1 LFPVALHR
9 DGDAT
14 NEEYYKHVL
23 RWNETVKKGSVI
35 KASYQETKL
44 SDMLALSV
52 NTGRAAAPQPAGLA
66 VAARPFQLQTI
77 SFMQEIEQ
85 EGSNKGLWAEFKTAF
100 GESIFYSASLN
111 KIRHRAPD
119 PIRGGILASEMGL
132 GKTVMALGLCLSNPA
147 PNPLPAILAPVKKA
161 SKATLVV
168 CAVSLVGQWV
178 EEAKSKLSDSNV
190 NIYAYHGGNRNKD
203 PNFLAS
209 QDIVVTTY
217 SVLTSDTVYWAKKSL
232 SGNYVA
238 PLESVLWH
246 RIILDESHTIK
257 SSNTGQT
264 KAVMK
269 LKATN
274 KWCMS
279 GTPFCT
285 SAEDIVEQ
293 LKFVGLGCIPEKQ
306 NNFKYSRY
314 NQSCG
319 PLYDFAAP
327 LFMIRHVQTQKID
340 GASILELPSKT
351 EIVKKV
357 KLGGTERTVYRELH
371 KRAFDKFKMIPD
383 GMISSK
389 TLEIL
394 SYLLPLRKACSGG
407 VLRLDESVTE
417 PQVVCPICEDVCEDP
432 VMTKCKHVFCKTCI
446 TSLIESNTGIEPC
459 PVCEKDLKMTDVS
472 EATGDFAKANDVKV
486 KGGGGA
492 KAGAAAAGG
501 GAATAPTPA
510 PSAKMV
516 AAFEA
521 TKFRA
526 KLKVLLTDL
535 RQIRKDSKKA
545 KVLIFSQFNETLDRL
560 KTGLT
565 EKGYQYRTLTGSMTR
580 AQRSKALSD
589 FQQDPPTTVFLLSTR
604 AGAVGINLTQ
614 ANHVFLMEP
623 SFNQALEKQAIGRVY
638 RMGQTRKVHVTRFV
652 IENSIEENMLTAR
665 TAQPEDA
672 GLTGVG
678 SLNREGKTAAGA
690 MDFVALF
697 GSADDMP
704 PAGSDDD
711 VEEDEDEGEDE
722 DTTIDAEDAHVPKQ
736 SSGGGAATARPKR
749 KARKVQKPGISD
761 FEEEEEGA
769 DSASD
774 QNDEDEN
781 MDFSGDDGYV
791 VPGCPTHTHHMKAWL
806 TVPKQS
812 GGGGA
817 AVAAAK
823 LKVTVPKRKAR
834 KVDVSDTE
842 DEEVDVEEGAEVDD
856 AGPASGRKVKSTKI
870 EATSTLISPRRPRTV
885 KEEVLALTERREVQG
900 HLQYLAQCKT
910 GSTRWFRVVELRKH
924 IPANEGGSSM
934 DDMVRALDL
943 QLDKPATEHKTPS
956 LSKVMDKAAKAKA
969 AGNAGTPA
977 IATPALEGNRLF
989 RSARKATSFIFG
1001 DDDENGEDT
1010 E

>member
-1 LFPVALHR
+1 MRRP
-9 DGDAT
+9 GDNT
-14 NEEYYKHVL
+14 NEEYYKHQL
-23 RWNETVKKGSVI
+23 RWNDAIDKGSAI
-35 KASYQETKL
+35 KPNETKFNAV
-44 SDMLALSV
+44 LALSV
-52 NTGRAAAPQPAGLA
+52 NTGRAAAPQPPGLA

-77 SFMQEIEQ
+77 SFMQEVEQ
-85 EGSNKGLWAEFKTAF
+85 EGSTKGLWAEFKTAF
-100 GESIFYSASLN
+100 GESLFYSVSLN

-147 PNPLPAILAPVKKA
+147 PNPLPAILEPVKKA

-178 EEAKSKLSDSNV
+178 EEAKSKLSDPNIK
-190 NIYAYHGGNRNKD
+190 IYAYHGGTRNKD

-217 SVLTSDTVYWAKKSL
+217 TVLTSDTVYWAKKST

-264 KAVMK
+264 KAVLN
-269 LKATN
+269 LKSTN

-285 SAEDIVEQ
+285 SLTDIVSQ
-293 LKFVGLGCIPEKQ
+293 LKFVGLECIPEIH
-306 NNFKYSRY
+306 NFRQTTGYGQY
-314 NQSCG
+314 NRTSG

-327 LFMIRHVQTQKID
+327 LFMIRHVQNQKID
-340 GASILELPSKT
+340 GVSILELPSKT

-357 KLGGTERTVYRELH
+357 KLGGKERTVYRELH
-371 KRAFDKFKMIPD
+371 KRAFGKFKKIPD
-383 GMISSK
+383 ALIGGK

-407 VLRLDESVTE
+407 KLQLDESVTE

-486 KGGGGA
+486 KGGGGS
-492 KAGAAAAGG
+492 KAGASSAGG
-501 GAATAPTPA
+501 GAATALIPA

-535 RQIRKDSKKA
+535 RQIRKESKKA

-565 EKGYQYRTLTGSMTR
+565 EKGYQYRTLTGSMSR

-623 SFNQALEKQAIGRVY
+623 SFNEALEKQAIGRVY

-652 IENSIEENMLTAR
+652 IENSIEENMLKAR
-665 TAQPEDA
+665 TAQPEDV

-678 SLNREGKTAAGA
+678 SLNREGKGAAGA
-690 MDFVALF
+690 MDFVVLF

-704 PAGSDDD
+704 PAGSDD
-711 VEEDEDEGEDE
+711 VEEKEDEDEEEEENVMAVDGQ
-722 DTTIDAEDAHVPKQ
+722 DAYVPKQ
-736 SSGGGAATARPKR
+736 SNGGSAAAIRPKR
-749 KARKVQKPGISD
+749 KPKRKAQKEEVSD
-761 FEEEEEGA
+761 TEEEEEEEEEEGE
-769 DSASD
+769 DD
-774 QNDEDEN
+774 DDEEDDDDYYNE
-781 MDFSGDDGYV
+781 GEHDDGGYS
-791 VPGCPTHTHHMKAWL
+791 P
-806 TVPKQS
+806 
-812 GGGGA
+812 
-817 AVAAAK
+817 
-823 LKVTVPKRKAR
+823 
-834 KVDVSDTE
+834 
-842 DEEVDVEEGAEVDD
+842 
-856 AGPASGRKVKSTKI
+856 GPASERKVKPK
-870 EATSTLISPRRPRTV
+870 
-885 KEEVLALTERREVQG
+885 K
-900 HLQYLAQCKT
+900 
-910 GSTRWFRVVELRKH
+910 
-924 IPANEGGSSM
+924 M
-934 DDMVRALDL
+934 DVAV
-943 QLDKPATEHKTPS
+943 TPS
-956 LSKVMDKAAKAKA
+956 LSKTAGKVAKA
-969 AGNAGTPA
+969 AGKAGTPA
-977 IATPALEGNRLF
+977 IATPALESGRLF
-989 RSARKATSFIFG
+989 RAVRKATSYIFG
-1001 DDDENGEDT
+1001 DDFENGDEDRA
-1010 E
+1010 